1 MNRGLYSAV
10 SAMLAN
16 LARQSVLTHNIAN
29 LDTPGFKQ
37 LMLSLQDFM
46 SVPVASQAGA
56 QQRTPVH
63 QSEGL
68 IRLLNMTEP
77 SVVGSLG
84 LGVETAPE
92 RTDFT
97 GGSLAFTGQPLDLAI
112 QGNGFF
118 RLSTPEGERFTRDGR
133 LSRDVDGRLVSVDG
147 YALLDANGN
156 EILLPDGIPTVTP
169 EGEII
174 VNGATIATLELTV
187 FEDPS
192 SELERGE
199 GNCFLALSQ
208 PTGTDRGT
216 IHQGYLEDSNANLVE
231 LMTRMVAVGRA
242 YEAAQQ
248 LVKVQDEL
256 LGKAISTLA
265 RI

>member
-37 LMLSLQDFM
+37 L

-77 SVVGSLG
+77 SAVGSLG

-97 GGSLAFTGQPLDLAI
+97 GGSLAFTGQPLDS
-112 QGNGFF
+112 G
-118 RLSTPEGERFTRDGR
+118 
-133 LSRDVDGRLVSVDG
+133 
-147 YALLDANGN
+147 
-156 EILLPDGIPTVTP
+156 
-169 EGEII
+169 
-174 VNGATIATLELTV
+174 
-187 FEDPS
+187 S
-192 SELERGE
+192 S
-199 GNCFLALSQ
+199 A
-208 PTGTDRGT
+208 
-216 IHQGYLEDSNANLVE
+216 
-231 LMTRMVAVGRA
+231 
-242 YEAAQQ
+242 
-248 LVKVQDEL
+248 
-256 LGKAISTLA
+256 
-265 RI
+265 

>member
-1 MNRGLYSAV
+1 
-10 SAMLAN
+10 
-16 LARQSVLTHNIAN
+16 
-29 LDTPGFKQ
+29 
-37 LMLSLQDFM
+37 
-46 SVPVASQAGA
+46 
-56 QQRTPVH
+56 
-63 QSEGL
+63 
-68 IRLLNMTEP
+68 
-77 SVVGSLG
+77 
-84 LGVETAPE
+84 
-92 RTDFT
+92 
-97 GGSLAFTGQPLDLAI
+97 
-112 QGNGFF
+112 
-118 RLSTPEGERFTRDGR
+118 

>member
-37 LMLSLQDFM
+37 LNFM

-77 SVVGSLG
+77 SAVGSLG

-97 GGSLAFTGQPLDLAI
+97 GGSLAFTGQPLD
-112 QGNGFF
+112 
-118 RLSTPEGERFTRDGR
+118 S
-133 LSRDVDGRLVSVDG
+133 
-147 YALLDANGN
+147 
-156 EILLPDGIPTVTP
+156 
-169 EGEII
+169 
-174 VNGATIATLELTV
+174 
-187 FEDPS
+187 
-192 SELERGE
+192 
-199 GNCFLALSQ
+199 
-208 PTGTDRGT
+208 
-216 IHQGYLEDSNANLVE
+216 
-231 LMTRMVAVGRA
+231 AVW
-242 YEAAQQ
+242 
-248 LVKVQDEL
+248 
-256 LGKAISTLA
+256 
-265 RI
+265 